1 MKKLILILTLGA
13 CLALAHAQTV
23 DRIIAK
29 VGTDIILMSDVQKKI
44 VQIQQAGLADENVT
58 PAAVLQQLI
67 EEKLIHQKAQDL
79 DIKVDKEK
87 IKNYASRYLEEIK
100 SKYPNEAEFA
110 ADLRKENMTETDLL
124 DYYVDL
130 ITKNTMSDQLISRYV
145 SSKVTVSDAEMRSF
159 YAASKDSLAVKPVTW
174 ETGLIMRETKPSEET
189 EASVLAQI
197 RAIQDRL
204 DRGEDFAALARELS
218 DCPSREQGGD
228 LGYFSKGMM
237 VKPFEDAA
245 FTLETGE
252 ISDVVKTQYGFHLI
266 KLTDKRNE
274 EVKASHILKIL
285 SPTAADSLAA
295 RQLMETVRG
304 KFHSGEASFADLARQ
319 YSSDPE
325 VEKSGGIIGEFGLGE
340 FPELFSAQIEATPV
354 GQMTPVLENEGM
366 LYLFA
371 RLREVPSRVFTFE
384 EVKDK
389 VREYISTAKQMT
401 VYNQWMKELISESYV
416 QIIN

>member
-1 MKKLILILTLGA
+1 MKKLILILALGA

-29 VGTDIILMSDVQKKI
+29 VGTDIILMSDIQKKV
-44 VQIQQAGLADENVT
+44 VQIQQAGLAGEAVT

-67 EEKLIHQKAQDL
+67 EEKLIYQKAQDL
-79 DIKVDKEK
+79 NIKVDKEK
-87 IKNYASRYLEEIK
+87 IKNYANRYLDEIK
-100 SKYPNEAEFA
+100 GKYANEAEFT

-130 ITKNTMSDQLISRYV
+130 ITQNTMSDQLISRYV
-145 SSKVTVSDAEMRSF
+145 SSKVTVSEEEMRSF

-174 ETGLIMRETKPSEET
+174 ETGLIMRETKPSDET
-189 EASVLAQI
+189 EASALAQI
-197 RAIQDRL
+197 RAIQARL
-204 DRGEDFAALARELS
+204 NRGEDFATLARELS

-245 FTLETGE
+245 FKLNTGE

-285 SPTAADSLAA
+285 SPTAGDSLAA
-295 RQLMETVRG
+295 WQLMETVRG
-304 KFHSGEASFADLARQ
+304 KFQAGEASFADLARQ

-325 VEKSGGIIGEFGLGE
+325 VEKTGGSIGEFGLGE